1 MASQDGSV
9 APQVILLS
17 TIWASRRK
25 KGTRTAETNS
35 DLAVVFQFFT
45 LLSVFA
51 ELIQKIPKKTAKT
64 IHIISII
71 IFLIQTPTE

>member
-1 MASQDGSV
+1 MASQGGSV

-17 TIWASRRK
+17 TIWAGGRK

-35 DLAVVFQFFT
+35 DLAVVFKFFT
-45 LLSVFA
+45 LLFA
-51 ELIQKIPKKTAKT
+51 ELIQKNTLKKTAKT
-64 IHIISII
+64 IHISSII